1 MPGELIVLRC
11 FDVHAYGWKKAYVPS
26 TTRVVRASIGYVA
39 PVAAKHDRGGKG
51 APYSDE
57 VLRIMIEEG

>member
-1 MPGELIVLRC
+1 MLGELIVLHG
-11 FDVHAYGWKKAYVPS
+11 FDVHAYGWKRAYVPS
-26 TTRVVRASIGYVA
+26 TTRVVRASVSYMA
-39 PVAAKHDRGGKG
+39 PVAAKHDGGGKS